1 MAALFLTTPFG
12 ASGELFSMDMCN
24 AEAILP
30 EDKQTPGK
38 KISYKKKYW
47 YFSIYS
53 SSKVLKHGK
62 VIFTV
67 TLAFSV
73 NLIAY
78 L

>member
-30 EDKQTPGK
+30 EDKQAPGK

-47 YFSIYS
+47 YFSICS
-53 SSKVLKHGK
+53 SSKVLKYGK
-62 VIFTV
+62 VIFTI
-67 TLAFSV
+67 TLACSV
-73 NLIAY
+73 NFIAY